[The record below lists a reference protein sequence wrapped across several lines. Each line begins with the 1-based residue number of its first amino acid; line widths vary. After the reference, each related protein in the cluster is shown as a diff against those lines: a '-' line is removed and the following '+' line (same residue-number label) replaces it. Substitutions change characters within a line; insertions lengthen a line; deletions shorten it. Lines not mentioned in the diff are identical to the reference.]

1 MTKLTPHDIKMIFIE
16 CDNKNPDGL
25 YADDVDLLE
34 FADKLQQV
42 IEWRAQQAAKEQL

>member
-16 CDNKNPDGL
+16 CHNENPDGL